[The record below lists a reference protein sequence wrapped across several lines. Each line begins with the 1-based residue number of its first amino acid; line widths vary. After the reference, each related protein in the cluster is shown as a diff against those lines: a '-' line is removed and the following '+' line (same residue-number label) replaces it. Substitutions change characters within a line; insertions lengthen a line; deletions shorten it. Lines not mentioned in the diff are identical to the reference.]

1 MRAFNLTQ
9 VKELTQTYGS
19 PVYVFDER
27 AFVDNFRRLES
38 AFRRIYP
45 KYQIAYSFKTN
56 YTPYIASV
64 VKRLGGYAEVV
75 SGMEYFIAK
84 KIGFSDEQILFNG
97 PNKGQAGQQAFLNGC
112 MVNVDNIP
120 EAAELVRVAREHPT
134 HTFEIAVRVNMDVGQ
149 NFISRFGID
158 PEQLEEVFSVL
169 RSAKNISVAGLHC
182 HISRCRDLQAWQL
195 RAQKMLALA
204 DRFFPEPPKFID
216 LGSGMFGTMD
226 AELAAQFSDVPT
238 YEAYA
243 EVVAGT
249 FAGHYRQLPEEKKP
263 MLVTEPGTTLV
274 NRFVDLIARVDAI
287 KTIRGKNI
295 AVLNCSAHNLGET
308 CTLKELPLRIIPVET
323 AHDRYTNLDFTGY
336 TCLEQDV
343 MRRNVTCSLGVGDH
357 VVFGNVG
364 GYSNVL
370 KPPFI
375 RPNCAMV
382 ALTKDGQVEL
392 MKKQESIEDILH
404 TYVF

>member
-120 EAAELVRVAREHPT
+120 EAAELARVAREHPT

-226 AELAAQFSDVPT
+226 AELVAQFSDVPT

-263 MLVTEPGTTLV
+263 MLITEPGTTLV

-308 CTLKELPLRIIPVET
+308 CTLKELPLRIIPAET